1 VAETVYGKSPA
12 DLLGNKILDFI
23 HPDDITYCKEWFS
36 QAIEL
41 KIPKSYI
48 ETRQLNVFTGKTTD
62 WLWSVRFL
70 YNNTKF
76 SGLNCIGHDMTKLN
90 EAEKERIFLESKLFQ
105 SQKIES
111 IGTLAGGIAHDFN
124 NILGIIMGNSELAL
138 HYIKNDI
145 KAGEKIQEI
154 ITASNRAKEVVAQ
167 LLSFSRKTELKKIV
181 LNPELLVEES
191 AKLLRA
197 SIESTIDIE
206 VKNTPFINSIIAEP
220 TQIHQIII
228 NLCTNAAHAMADK
241 KGKILIELKNIDIKN
256 SLKYPE
262 LSEGK
267 YVELKVSDSG
277 HGIPEDLMDKIFDPY
292 FTTKPFGKGSGLGLS
307 VTHGIVK
314 THKGAIHI
322 ESKENAGTTVSVA
335 FPAADTTAEEI
346 SENKTSLPTGV
357 GTILL
362 IDDEKALALITA
374 EFLKNLGYE
383 VVFFTNPS
391 EAVSYFEKFFNEI
404 DLVITDMTMPGMYGN
419 ELAKKINMIKK
430 DTPVILCTGFSDKIE
445 TKTIKDPCI
454 SACLEKPVDNRH
466 FAKLIKKLL
475 NRE

>member
-1 VAETVYGKSPA
+1 
-12 DLLGNKILDFI
+12 
-23 HPDDITYCKEWFS
+23 
-36 QAIEL
+36 
-41 KIPKSYI
+41 
-48 ETRQLNVFTGKTTD
+48 
-62 WLWSVRFL
+62 
-70 YNNTKF
+70 
-76 SGLNCIGHDMTKLN
+76 
-90 EAEKERIFLESKLFQ
+90 
-105 SQKIES
+105 
-111 IGTLAGGIAHDFN
+111 
-124 NILGIIMGNSELAL
+124 MGNSELAL